1 MLRIAIDGPAGSGK
15 STIAK
20 RLAEKLDLLYIDT
33 GAFYRSAA
41 WLLLKLNLAIP
52 DLIKILE
59 KAKIILEKE
68 KVFVEMDNERYDVT
82 DEIRL
87 PEVSMKTSEIASI
100 SEVRQIL
107 TDQQKSIAK
116 NNSVVMDGRDI
127 GTVVI
132 PDAEIK
138 IFLTASPEER
148 GKRRYKELI
157 AKGIEVDLNNLIKEI
172 AERDKN
178 DSSRAVA
185 PLKKADDAIEIDTTN
200 LSIDEVVA
208 KIEDIIKEK
217 GF

>member
-20 RLAEKLDLLYIDT
+20 RLAEKFNLLYIDT

-41 WLLLKLNLAIP
+41 WLLIKFDLDISE
-52 DLIKILE
+52 LIKTLE
-59 KAKIILEKE
+59 KANIILTRE
-68 KVFVEMDNERYDVT
+68 KVFVELNGDRYDVT

-100 SEVRQIL
+100 PEIRKIL
-107 TDQQKSIAK
+107 TEQQKSIAK

-132 PDAEIK
+132 PDAEVK

-148 GKRRYKELI
+148 GKRRYRELT

-185 PLKKADDAIEIDTTN
+185 PLKKADDAIEIDTTD
-200 LSIDEVVA
+200 LTIDEVVS
-208 KIEDIIKEK
+208 KIEEIIKSK
-217 GF
+217 GK

>member
-1 MLRIAIDGPAGSGK
+1 
-15 STIAK
+15 
-20 RLAEKLDLLYIDT
+20 
-33 GAFYRSAA
+33 
-41 WLLLKLNLAIP
+41 
-52 DLIKILE
+52 
-59 KAKIILEKE
+59 
-68 KVFVEMDNERYDVT
+68 
-82 DEIRL
+82 
-87 PEVSMKTSEIASI
+87 
-100 SEVRQIL
+100 
-107 TDQQKSIAK
+107 
-116 NNSVVMDGRDI
+116 MDGRDI

-217 GF
+217 VFKLWKYM

>member
-20 RLAEKLDLLYIDT
+20 RLAEKFNLLYIDT

-41 WLLLKLNLAIP
+41 WLLIKFDLDIP
-52 DLIKILE
+52 ELIRTLE
-59 KAKIILEKE
+59 KANVILTRE
-68 KVFVEMDNERYDVT
+68 KVFVELNDERYDVT

-100 SEVRQIL
+100 PEIRKIL
-107 TDQQKSIAK
+107 TEQQKSIAK

-132 PDAEIK
+132 PDAEVK

-148 GKRRYKELI
+148 GKRRYRELT

-185 PLKKADDAIEIDTTN
+185 PLKKADDAIEIDTTD
-200 LSIDEVVA
+200 LTIEEVVS
-208 KIEDIIKEK
+208 KIEEIIKSK
-217 GF
+217 GK